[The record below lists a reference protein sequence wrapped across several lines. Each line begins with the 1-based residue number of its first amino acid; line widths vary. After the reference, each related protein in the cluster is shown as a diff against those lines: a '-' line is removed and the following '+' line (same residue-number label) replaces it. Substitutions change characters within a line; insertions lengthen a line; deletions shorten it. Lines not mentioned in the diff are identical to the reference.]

1 MRSILMKE
9 YFSGISKIEYK
20 GKDGDALSFK
30 FYNPEEKLGGKTMRE
45 HLKFA
50 MSYWHTLGGNG
61 ADIFGMAGT
70 MDRSFGGAG
79 TREIFEHKA
88 YAGFELMEKLG
99 IDYYCFH
106 DRDVAPEGDTLAES
120 NAILDEYVALLENL
134 MKDTGKKLL
143 WGTANCF
150 SNKRFLHGAATSCN
164 ADVFAY
170 TAAQI
175 KKAMECTKRLGGDG
189 YVFWGGREGYT
200 TLLNTNLG
208 LEQDN
213 LARML
218 TLARDYAKSIG
229 FDGDLYIE
237 PKPMEPTAH
246 QYDYDVATVL
256 AFLRKYGLQ
265 NDFKMN
271 VEANHATLAGHSF
284 AHELR
289 VARENDVFG
298 SIDANQGETF
308 NGWDTDNFPTNVYD
322 SALAMYEVI
331 KAGGFTKGGTNFD
344 SKLRRESIAVEDL
357 FRGYIVGMDTMAL
370 GFKIAHKLI
379 EDGRIDKFVEDRY
392 ASYKSGIGAKIV
404 SGQATFAELEKYAL
418 EMGEVKTNTS
428 GSQEYLEGII
438 NSVIFG

>member
-1 MRSILMKE
+1 MKE

-30 FYNPEEKLGGKTMRE
+30 FYNPDEKIGGKTLRE

-50 MSYWHTLGGNG
+50 MSYWHTLGGIG
-61 ADIFGMAGT
+61 VDIFGLAGT
-70 MDRSFGGAG
+70 MDRSFGGTT
-79 TREIFEHKA
+79 TREIYEHKA

-106 DRDVAPEGDTLAES
+106 DRDVAPEGETLSES
-120 NAILDEYVALLENL
+120 HAILDEYVVLLEKL
-134 MKDTGKKLL
+134 MSDTGKKLL

-164 ADVFAY
+164 ADVFAFA
-170 TAAQI
+170 AAQI

-218 TLARDYAKSIG
+218 TLARDYAKRIG

-289 VARENDVFG
+289 VARENGVFG

-322 SALAMYEVI
+322 AALAMYEVI

-344 SKLRRESIAVEDL
+344 SKLRRESIAPEDI

-379 EDGRIDKFVEDRY
+379 EDGRIDKFVEERY
-392 ASYKSGIGAKIV
+392 ASYQSGIGAKIV
-404 SGQATFAELEKYAL
+404 SGEADFAELEKYAL
-418 EMGEVKTNTS
+418 EMGEVKSNTS

>member
-1 MRSILMKE
+1 MKE
-9 YFSGISKIEYK
+9 YFSGVPKIQYK

-30 FYNPEEKLGGKTMRE
+30 FYNPDEKLNGKTMRE

-50 MSYWHTLGGNG
+50 MSYWHTLCGNG
-61 ADIFGMAGT
+61 ADIFGMSGT
-70 MDRSFGGAG
+70 MDKTFGGL
-79 TREIFEHKA
+79 TDREIFEHKA
-88 YAGFELMEKLG
+88 YAGFELMDKLG
-99 IDYYCFH
+99 IDYFCFH
-106 DRDVAPEGDTLAES
+106 DRDIAPEGATLAES
-120 NAILDEYVALLENL
+120 NAILDDFVALLEKL

-143 WGTANCF
+143 WGTANLF

-170 TAAQI
+170 AAAQI

-218 TLARDYAKSIG
+218 TMARDYKKSIG
-229 FDGDLYIE
+229 FEGDFYIE

-256 AFLRKYGLQ
+256 AFLRKYGLDK
-265 NDFKMN
+265 DFKMN

-289 VARENDVFG
+289 VARENGVFG
-298 SIDANQGETF
+298 SIDANQGEVF

-322 SALAMYEVI
+322 VTLAMYEVI

-344 SKLRRESIAVEDL
+344 SKLRRESISTEDV

-370 GFKIAHKLI
+370 GFKIASKLI
-379 EDGRIDKFVEDRY
+379 ADGRIDKFVDERY

-404 SGQATFAELEKYAL
+404 SGQADFAALEKYAL
-418 EMGEVKTNTS
+418 DMGEVQSNAS